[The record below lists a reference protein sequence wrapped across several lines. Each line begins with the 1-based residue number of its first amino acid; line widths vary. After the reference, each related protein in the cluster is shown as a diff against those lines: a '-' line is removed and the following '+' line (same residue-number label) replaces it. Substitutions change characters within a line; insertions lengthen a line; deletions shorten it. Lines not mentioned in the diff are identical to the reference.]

1 MVNWLSSQNSFLVL
15 LHSHF
20 LLTNI
25 SKCLAKLCL
34 VSLNI
39 FLAVELVL
47 LLILCAGY
55 NLQWFDNPI
64 QDGLR
69 NLVGGKEK

>member
-1 MVNWLSSQNSFLVL
+1 MGKRSFEDSSLEQNDS
-15 LHSHF
+15 
-20 LLTNI
+20 N
-25 SKCLAKLCL
+25 
-34 VSLNI
+34 
-39 FLAVELVL
+39 
-47 LLILCAGY
+47 AGY